1 MNAGPEFQDETDV
14 IMLSGAGTPLND
26 ILTGAPKGSA
36 GSSRFSLL
44 SPEDIRSQQATNGVS
59 DSAQIA
65 ADLVQLSDE
74 ARNGLEKAY
83 DALKAAAETDAGA
96 KLLRERLAQVQEE
109 IGFIKTL
116 LQAGATG
123 EQAEVLGKQIN
134 QLGGSLRQI
143 GAQLG
148 FTDDALAVNSETS
161 VTVEAVSLSYTFNQV
176 AQVEFKD
183 GRKAEISQS
192 YTLQLDYVRITAENT
207 TTAVQAG
214 PGGQKEGQE
223 GSAAAIMSDYY
234 VTKQSFK
241 KLLAEFEKNFTD
253 RDRLPLNLYN
263 TIRNMIEKAVRSSD
277 EKSGVLDKTA

>member
-1 MNAGPEFQDETDV
+1 M
-14 IMLSGAGTPLND
+14 ID
-26 ILTGAPKGSA
+26 ILAGAPKGGT

-44 SPEDIRSQQATNGVS
+44 SPEDTRSQQAANGVS
-59 DSAQIA
+59 DAADIA
-65 ADLVQLSDE
+65 ADLVQLSEE

-83 DALKAAAETDAGA
+83 DSLKAAAETDAGA
-96 KLLRERLAQVQEE
+96 KLLRERLAQVKEE
-109 IGFIKTL
+109 IAFIEKL
-116 LQAGATG
+116 LQGGASG

-134 QLGGSLRQI
+134 QLGGNLRQI

-148 FTDDALAVNSETS
+148 VADDALAVTNETS
-161 VTVEAVSLSYTFNQV
+161 VAVEAVSLSYTFNQV

-183 GRKAEISQS
+183 GSKAEISQS
-192 YTLQLDYVRITAENT
+192 YTLQLDYVRITAEST

-214 PGGQKEGQE
+214 PGGQQAGQE
-223 GSAAAIMSDYY
+223 SSAAAIMSDYT

-263 TIRNMIEKAVRSSD
+263 TIRNMIEKAVKSSD
-277 EKSGVLDKTA
+277 EKSGLLDKTA